1 MNQPRNGS
9 QVLGSLLS
17 DEKESAMGTVKEKR
31 VPGRSRSVCK
41 GPEPEGA
48 WLIEE
53 GEGDWSWEW

>member
-1 MNQPRNGS
+1 
-9 QVLGSLLS
+9 
-17 DEKESAMGTVKEKR
+17 MGTVKEKR